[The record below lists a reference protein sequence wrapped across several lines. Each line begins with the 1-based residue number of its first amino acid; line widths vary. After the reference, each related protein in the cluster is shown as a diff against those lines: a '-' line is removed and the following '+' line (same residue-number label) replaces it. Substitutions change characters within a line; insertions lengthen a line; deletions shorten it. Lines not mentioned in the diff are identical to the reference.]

1 LDEFGD
7 DRYIATGSAGES
19 PIPRVSEPA
28 SPALPQKFQ
37 QRRMLFSLRRH
48 RYVHQDN
55 EFWRENMEVQGLQ
68 ILQWSVDEVCQ
79 LLIHMG
85 LDKYI
90 PEFSVN
96 QITGPRFLDLDGN
109 KLKSM
114 GINNH
119 SDRAIIKKKI
129 KSFKSKIEVERRVL
143 EKQSRQRG
151 PLKMLTSH

>member
-1 LDEFGD
+1 MDEFGD
-7 DRYIATGSAGES
+7 DRYIATGSTGES

-48 RYVHQDN
+48 RYLHQDN
-55 EFWRENMEVQGLQ
+55 EFWRENMEVQVRITRNSIFYLKFFFQGLQ

-109 KLKSM
+109 KLKVC
-114 GINNH
+114 
-119 SDRAIIKKKI
+119 
-129 KSFKSKIEVERRVL
+129 FKSK
-143 EKQSRQRG
+143 
-151 PLKMLTSH
+151 

>member
-1 LDEFGD
+1 MQTPRAIPLSAAPAHIYERFINGTAVYLDEFGD
-7 DRYIATGSAGES
+7 DRYAAGSAGES

-48 RYVHQDN
+48 RYIHQDN

-109 KLKSM
+109 KLKVS
-114 GINNH
+114 
-119 SDRAIIKKKI
+119 
-129 KSFKSKIEVERRVL
+129 
-143 EKQSRQRG
+143 
-151 PLKMLTSH
+151 